1 MKKMIIPCLFTLV
14 AVAIS
19 LFFYGD
25 LPERMVIHFGS
36 NLKPDNWVS
45 TGVGAFLLPALIL
58 FVGAITIISMRFEKN
73 IQRRQRNEASLN
85 AIVTILSTT
94 LFAVHCFTI
103 AYNLGYK
110 LSVAVFVTLIVGI
123 VFVLMGNLMP
133 RLRQSSRQYPKLPE
147 HVQNKALRFQGRSML
162 IIGFIFLLLSLLPN
176 SYIFP
181 AFFIGLSLFLVTII
195 SSVIYYSR
203 LR

>member
-1 MKKMIIPCLFTLV
+1 MKKMIIPFLFTLAAV
-14 AVAIS
+14 AVS

-36 NLKPDNWVS
+36 TQNPDNWVS

-58 FVGAITIISMRFEKN
+58 FVGAITIFSIRFEKDP
-73 IQRRQRNEASLN
+73 QRRQRNEASLN
-85 AIVTILSTT
+85 NIVTIVSTT
-94 LFAVHCFTI
+94 LFAVHCFMI

-110 LSVAVFVTLIVGI
+110 MGVAVFVTIIVGI

-133 RLRQSSRQYPKLPE
+133 RLRQSSVQFPKLPE
-147 HVQNKALRFQGRSML
+147 HVQSKALRFQGRFML
-162 IIGFIFLLLSLLPN
+162 IVGFVFLLLSLLPN

-181 AFFIGLSLFLVTII
+181 AFFISLSLFLVAIF
-195 SSVIYYSR
+195 SSVMYYSR